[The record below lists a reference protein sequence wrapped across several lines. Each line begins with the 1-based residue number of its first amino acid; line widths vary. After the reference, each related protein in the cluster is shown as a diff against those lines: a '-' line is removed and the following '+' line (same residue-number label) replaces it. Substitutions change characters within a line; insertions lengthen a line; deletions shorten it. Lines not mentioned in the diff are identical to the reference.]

1 MLKKLKNKFK
11 LVLVLF
17 IITII
22 PTYSQG
28 KLIYKLKELNFKVN
42 FYETLD
48 LLKKRIDTTKAI
60 ENKVIYS
67 KTGNVVYGLMYIKN
81 SGSIRYFHENI
92 FTKKIYYYIL
102 NPFIDITQEPIPYDK
117 VITNLYSCYNV
128 DFKNKLVNEY
138 NVFFKN
144 DERGIK
150 CSTFDNDMETT
161 SKIILNSNI
170 ILLPDFNNLKSI
182 RNYNLN
188 INKLKHLKKMLG
200 QPRKVEDCSPLLFYF
215 FVCMLEPCPIK
226 CSEFDYSEIF
236 N

>member
-1 MLKKLKNKFK
+1 
-11 LVLVLF
+11 
-17 IITII
+17 
-22 PTYSQG
+22 
-28 KLIYKLKELNFKVN
+28 
-42 FYETLD
+42 
-48 LLKKRIDTTKAI
+48 
-60 ENKVIYS
+60 
-67 KTGNVVYGLMYIKN
+67 MYIKS
-81 SGSIRYFHENI
+81 SGGIRYFHENI

-128 DFKNKLVNEY
+128 DFKNKLVNEN

-161 SKIILNSNI
+161 SKIILNTNI

-188 INKLKHLKKMLG
+188 INKLKHLKIMLG
-200 QPRKVEDCSPLLFYF
+200 QPRKVQDCSPLLFYF

-226 CSEFDYSEIF
+226 CSEFNYSEIF